1 MKRGDVSTLRATLDR
16 RHAVLEATESNVVD
30 KRDLTD
36 RVNASRSTVDRA
48 VRELEQLG
56 LLERTNGGYR
66 QTVVG
71 TLAFNE
77 YERATERLTAIATSA
92 DVISHLP
99 PDVDIDVSGLVGA
112 EVLVPTQESPFRAM
126 SYMNDLIRQ
135 ADHFRICAT
144 AVIPPQV
151 ELFHREV
158 VENGMSLEAITA
170 QESLDVL
177 ASQHREHT
185 VEALETGR
193 YDLSITDE
201 RIPYGVVVAKTPDGP
216 KMCISFCGGEGIAG
230 TIANDDP
237 NAVAWANERLDDY
250 VEAGERISSP

>member
-1 MKRGDVSTLRATLDR
+1 MTLVQEFLGEQSLVLWLALGTVGFLLTWRGADTVEAATSKISDHYGVSQAI
-16 RHAVLEATESNVVD
+16 
-30 KRDLTD
+30 
-36 RVNASRSTVDRA
+36 
-48 VRELEQLG
+48 Q
-56 LLERTNGGYR
+56 GGII
-66 QTVVG
+66 
-71 TLAFNE
+71 A
-77 YERATERLTAIATSA
+77 AIATSA

-112 EVLVPTQESPFRAM
+112 EILVPTQESPFRAM

-158 VENGMSLEAITA
+158 VKNGMSLEATTG

-177 ASQHREHT
+177 ASQHREHM
-185 VEALETGR
+185 VEALKTGR
-193 YDLSITDE
+193 YELFITDE
-201 RIPYGVVVAKTPDGP
+201 RIPYGVVVAKTSDGP
-216 KMCISFCGGEGIAG
+216 KMCISFCDGDGIAG

-237 NAVAWANERLDDY
+237 PAVAWANERLDDY
-250 VEAGERISSP
+250 LEAGERISSP